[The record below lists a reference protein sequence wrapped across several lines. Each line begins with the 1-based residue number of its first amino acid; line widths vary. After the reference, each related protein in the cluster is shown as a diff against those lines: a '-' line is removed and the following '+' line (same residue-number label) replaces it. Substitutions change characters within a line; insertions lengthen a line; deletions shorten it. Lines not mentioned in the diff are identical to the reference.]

1 MYKDYEYKMKNI
13 LSIPER
19 IQKSEDKPI
28 ADRDPS
34 FKASYLYSSFLNVFR
49 PFNVILS
56 DIHNTLYQPSK
67 YAESFNF
74 SWDIITFLADISYN
88 YFGNLMVY
96 FYDMLVYPIVSLTL
110 YVFYHNFIELFV
122 RLISGSFMSDSFW
135 KLPLVKGQSW
145 FGAIVNCLSWVL
157 FLPFE
162 LAGYVSDIVFGAL
175 FVLISPL
182 TIGLSMFLNAIID
195 FPNHKELV
203 PDLKD
208 LSYDP
213 VPPAPPATPTSKNIG
228 SKKINDPKPD
238 ALNADSPKGN
248 ILVRTDVNSLNQ
260 DLKKIFK
267 EDVYYPVDGK
277 LQISEDFSN
286 KIDST
291 YLETLKKDTKNLMQK
306 RKEYQEY
313 TKLLDD
319 IQEAKNEDALKKVI
333 HDFKLN
339 IKIHSLDSS
348 KTETPPG
355 LPLDDLV
362 SDEKPNELRSR
373 ASSFSTDRNLGM
385 EGLEDIEAE
394 GSDIE
399 AKEPQSISLIDLN
412 SGNMFGTPKA
422 LKEHNKSVDAV
433 DEESDVASDV
443 DQDVKP
449 IDVASDAD
457 QDEKLKDV
465 QSDANQDKKLKDVE
479 SDADTEASTDDE
491 LTKKPKNPM
500 RNNP

>member
-19 IQKSEDKPI
+19 IQNSEDKPI

-56 DIHNTLYQPSK
+56 DVHNTLYQPSK

-74 SWDIITFLADISYN
+74 SWDIITFFADISYN

-175 FVLISPL
+175 FVLISPV
-182 TIGLSMFLNAIID
+182 TIGLSMFLNSIID
-195 FPNHKELV
+195 FPNHNELV

-208 LSYDP
+208 LSYDLVPP
-213 VPPAPPATPTSKNIG
+213 VPPATPISEPIK
-228 SKKINDPKPD
+228 SKK
-238 ALNADSPKGN
+238 LNGDSPQADMHVYKN
-248 ILVRTDVNSLNQ
+248 VKKLNQ
-260 DLKKIFK
+260 DLNTIFK
-267 EDVYYPVDGK
+267 EDVYYAVNNEVKITETFD
-277 LQISEDFSN
+277 S
-286 KIDST
+286 KIDKN
-291 YLETLKKDTKNLMQK
+291 YLDTLKKDIKNLKSEQNQK
-306 RKEYQEY
+306 YS
-313 TKLLDD
+313 KLLKD
-319 IQEAKNEDALKKVI
+319 IQNVEDEAGLKLVLTN
-333 HDFKLN
+333 FTSN
-339 IKIHSLDSS
+339 ITLQSLDLSNHDS
-348 KTETPPG
+348 PQG
-355 LPLDDLV
+355 LPL
-362 SDEKPNELRSR
+362 EPEAPGNKPNQPRSR
-373 ASSFSTDRNLGM
+373 ASSFSSDKTFDSVIPQESL
-385 EGLEDIEAE
+385 D
-394 GSDIE
+394 DIE
-399 AKEPQSISLIDLN
+399 AKGSDPGAENPQSISLIDPD
-412 SGNMFGTPKA
+412 GEAIHGTPKV
-422 LKEHNKSVDAV
+422 LIEDSQPVDAV
-433 DEESDVASDV
+433 DAVNAESTDDGQLKPRLLFERAEWK
-443 DQDVKP
+443 DVK
-449 IDVASDAD
+449 SDD
-457 QDEKLKDV
+457 
-465 QSDANQDKKLKDVE
+465 NQDKKLKDVE